1 MVIRNTTQSAAQPAI
16 PVHLNQTPVE
26 NTSLFSRVRR
36 HSSSMRNAS
45 ATSRLAVSAKPFQQ
59 QADEAFRLLE
69 ANLKKQTVFK
79 VSQKNKDAISTMKA
93 WAADAQDRAQFEKR
107 HKAAQFLMRKDC
119 RLSNGYLK
127 ISGGIKIIPEHNFE
141 LPPHLH
147 LSNGSLIVDDENL
160 EELPDDLKIDGALI
174 ADKTKLK
181 SLGNKLWV
189 GSDLNIEE
197 SKVEHLPQDL
207 HIGRTLNA
215 GKTPLQA
222 LPEKMRLTG
231 SLYIY
236 ETQVKQLPKQLY
248 LGRTL
253 NISKTDID
261 HFPQDMTIGGDIY
274 AFKCEK
280 IKELPQHLQNLGK
293 RFDFKIRTIDIAET
307 SIPKEQIAS
316 LPISVAKGVHYI
328 DTHNIKE
335 HRMHKTLDE
344 AIQSWATATRKIHI
358 SAKKWELNALDKD
371 EFNLFLSRLHTTNDA
386 LNPTSRV
393 RHIDRVQTLIQE
405 LDQNKFDFRR
415 YASAQIHNGLESC
428 EDRIMHTLNILE
440 RQILVNKARGS
451 KHPEREL
458 KELSKQF
465 MALEY
470 VRKSADQ
477 HCIKD
482 DASDDDDTPNIDEIE
497 VHLFF
502 EVKCREA
509 LNLPVKTQTMKFER
523 FAHVPQEDINK
534 CIKETKAKLSDKIL
548 VKAYEDSWD
557 PLQQFY
563 REKELKAL
571 KWKSLEVE
579 QHNYTPD
586 DCCLLS
592 SEELKDMKQPV
603 LLRGTLYD
611 LKTLGTFWVD
621 KGYDPT
627 TTVRFSL
634 KDLTR
639 PA

>member
-1 MVIRNTTQSAAQPAI
+1 MVIRNTTQSAAQAAI

-160 EELPDDLKIDGALI
+160 EALPDDLKIDGALI

-280 IKELPQHLQNLGK
+280 IKELPQHIQNLGK

-358 SAKKWELNALDKD
+358 SAKKWGLNALDKD

-482 DASDDDDTPNIDEIE
+482 EDSDDDDTPNIDEIE

-534 CIKETKAKLSDKIL
+534 CIKETKAKLSDKTL

-571 KWKSLEVE
+571 KWKNLEVE

-634 KDLTR
+634 KDLKR

>member
-1 MVIRNTTQSAAQPAI
+1 MVIRNTTQSVAQPAI

-26 NTSLFSRVRR
+26 NTSLLSRVRR

-69 ANLKKQTVFK
+69 ANLKKQTAFK
-79 VSQKNKDAISTMKA
+79 VSQKNKDAISTLKA

-197 SKVEHLPQDL
+197 SKVEHLPQDV

-261 HFPQDMTIGGDIY
+261 HFPQDMTIGGDIF

-316 LPISVAKGVHYI
+316 LPISAAKGVHYI

-344 AIQSWATATRKIHI
+344 AIQSWATATRKIHV

-482 DASDDDDTPNIDEIE
+482 EDSDDDDTPNIDEIE

-534 CIKETKAKLSDKIL
+534 CIKETKAKLSDKTL

-571 KWKSLEVE
+571 KWKNLEVE

-634 KDLTR
+634 KDLKR